1 MPLQDFRAGAIIM
14 LNVSKVKSFD
24 KRKIHST
31 VSEIEVYYKRQVAY
45 HDMPKV
51 SSSSDAVEYLRKYWG
66 KKKMDHIEQ
75 FMVVYLNRSNRIM
88 GWSRISV
95 GGQAGTIVDPKVIFQ
110 IALKAN
116 ASSIVLAHNHPS
128 GNSKPSENDLRLT
141 TKMENAGKFLDLPI
155 LDHIIITSEEYF
167 SFADE
172 GYIKSNM

>member
-1 MPLQDFRAGAIIM
+1 M
-14 LNVSKVKSFD
+14 LNVSKNKSFD
-24 KRKIHST
+24 KRKIHSS

-45 HDMPKV
+45 HDMEKIA
-51 SSSSDAVEYLRKYWG
+51 SSEDAVVYLRKYWS
-66 KKKMDHIEQ
+66 KKKMDHVEL
-75 FMVVYLNRSNRIM
+75 FMVIYLNRSNRIM

-116 ASSIVLAHNHPS
+116 SSSIILAHNHPS
-128 GNSKPSENDLRLT
+128 GNTKPSENDIRLT

-155 LDHIIITSEEYF
+155 LDHIILTSEEFF

-172 GYIKSNM
+172 GFLKSSI